1 MNKIRSLFNDASKN
15 NPTMLGM
22 YYLAYPLVLL
32 FEKIKFTPNMVTLL
46 SLLFSFVSIFFLL
59 EKNSLYYFMIFFF
72 LSQLLDYADGTLA
85 RKTKQINIKKLDLDH
100 LSDII
105 KILLT
110 KFALAFFFQNI
121 IIWILVFISSVC
133 FLYFSWLHDAK
144 KKTNSKK
151 ENQSIKKTSLIRD
164 KYLWTY
170 FIYNIPFLGEILK
183 FCYRFCTTLQGQS
196 VLIFIIAP
204 INKHYCMGV
213 LFYFIFVVNINL
225 LKHLVH
231 PKSM

>member
-110 KFALAFFFQNI
+110 KFAFFI
-121 IIWILVFISSVC
+121 KR
-133 FLYFSWLHDAK
+133 K
-144 KKTNSKK
+144 KNKK
-151 ENQSIKKTSLIRD
+151 NR
-164 KYLWTY
+164 Y
-170 FIYNIPFLGEILK
+170 PF
-183 FCYRFCTTLQGQS
+183 
-196 VLIFIIAP
+196 
-204 INKHYCMGV
+204 
-213 LFYFIFVVNINL
+213 
-225 LKHLVH
+225 
-231 PKSM
+231 